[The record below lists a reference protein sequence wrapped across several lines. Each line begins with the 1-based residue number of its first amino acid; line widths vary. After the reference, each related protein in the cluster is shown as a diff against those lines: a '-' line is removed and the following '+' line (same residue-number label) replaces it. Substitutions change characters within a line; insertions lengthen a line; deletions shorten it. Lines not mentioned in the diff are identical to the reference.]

1 MAGYE
6 PGGRTPAISPE
17 TRPAR
22 LHHSHKAGPGP
33 ARTGPCPGTAGNAWS
48 NSQGT
53 VCTLVCPRSR
63 RRAGGGVRQPG
74 PRTRFGR
81 ASPPPSPDCER
92 YRSPR
97 VLAVSRPRYPDT
109 RPVPGARVDAPRV
122 NAVATATRTDRA
134 GLSAHYAARQARRKH
149 VTELSVTGDDAGWE
163 GALPPRY
170 RGETAARSLSWS
182 GRGRPW
188 WGEPGIEGQP
198 GVAPLLL
205 PAGSTTAR

>member
-1 MAGYE
+1 MHAGMSLIASA
-6 PGGRTPAISPE
+6 GLVAACRSQ
-17 TRPAR
+17 
-22 LHHSHKAGPGP
+22 GPGHASAEP
-33 ARTGPCPGTAGNAWS
+33 PLRHYPN
-48 NSQGT
+48 
-53 VCTLVCPRSR
+53 
-63 RRAGGGVRQPG
+63 
-74 PRTRFGR
+74 TR
-81 ASPPPSPDCER
+81 
-92 YRSPR
+92 
-97 VLAVSRPRYPDT
+97 L
-109 RPVPGARVDAPRV
+109 VPGARVDAPRV

-198 GVAPLLL
+198 GVALYCFRRDLRQRGDRSLVTHMSLLSRPGAWRCGGRCRKPVRGHWRV
-205 PAGSTTAR
+205 PALDHGRRQHVCVHW